1 MLSMVSKFLSV
12 FFFQGHV
19 KEVEWIKNKIEEA
32 ENKVQARFEKYM
44 KMLFVTA
51 FCCYFIATYINRIF
65 HIEFY
70 VFTCLLVYSNQ

>member
-19 KEVEWIKNKIEEA
+19 KEVEWIKNEIEEA

-44 KMLFVTA
+44 KNAVCNCFLLLLH
-51 FCCYFIATYINRIF
+51 CYLYKQNISY
-65 HIEFY
+65 
-70 VFTCLLVYSNQ
+70 